1 LKKKKATEKRI
12 ERALENASR
21 RKLGTALRKKTMHGN
36 RRKKSCTNECRNR
49 RLLRNRKDHR
59 KHGLNR

>member
-21 RKLGTALRKKTMHGN
+21 KKLETALREKTKHGN
-36 RRKKSCTNECRNR
+36 RRKKSCTNECRSR
-49 RLLRNRKDHR
+49 RLPRNRKDHR
-59 KHGLNR
+59 KNGLNR